1 MILYQQVYTDSVS
14 HFQHPN
20 PDFFIISML
29 LYCLAF
35 TESKNSSTHFILSLF
50 TSFVLVASILAH
62 LHRAY
67 LLQPF

>member
-35 TESKNSSTHFILSLF
+35 TESKISSTHFILSLF
-50 TSFVLVASILAH
+50 IFLCFGGIHTGTFT
-62 LHRAY
+62 
-67 LLQPF
+67 